1 MKSEKLKV
9 VLDEELPKLLE
20 ALGLREK
27 LEAGEILCH
36 QCGTPV
42 SFSSIALI
50 LPTASGYLFVCSNRA
65 CVDRPLPT
73 GGDIT
78 DAQR

>member
-1 MKSEKLKV
+1 MKPAALKV

-27 LEAGEILCH
+27 LEGGEILCH

-42 SFSSIALI
+42 SFSTIALI
-50 LPTASGYLFVCSNRA
+50 LPTPSGYLFVCSNPTCA
-65 CVDRPLPT
+65 DRPLPT
-73 GGDIT
+73 GGDVL